1 MKTPDATPTAAT
13 LRFAPPY
20 SQRSSSLLSFSGP
33 WKSKQS
39 VIFKNAAQSRR
50 GEMSKKKKKKQ
61 KERDQCGCELCKSP
75 KSTRCTDLVTL
86 THARK
91 NTWRSLFVALA
102 PSPLL
107 LRQMECNSEKS
118 MSETLVGGRVQRAQM
133 GVRWDVSFQE
143 IGIGWREGVGWW
155 VRKWRG
161 VVFWA
166 MLYN

>member
-1 MKTPDATPTAAT
+1 MRRRQRLLCASLPLILSAPHLSSPFLGREKVNRAKFLKTP
-13 LRFAPPY
+13 LRAVVGKC
-20 SQRSSSLLSFSGP
+20 QR
-33 WKSKQS
+33 
-39 VIFKNAAQSRR
+39 
-50 GEMSKKKKKKQ
+50 KKKKQ
-61 KERDQCGCELCKSP
+61 KERDQCDCELCKSP

-133 GVRWDVSFQE
+133 GVR
-143 IGIGWREGVGWW
+143 
-155 VRKWRG
+155 
-161 VVFWA
+161 
-166 MLYN
+166 